1 MEDLNN
7 GTLNGSNIDF
17 DDFLAAQSG
26 QGVPEVE
33 GANFVKLMQ
42 SNSPELDSSDKRHV
56 PGIRIGDFLFRG
68 ASPEVVRSDEG
79 FLIQTLAVQQAW
91 AEWNDDS
98 VNVFKYATRP
108 AEAIGDKMPNGT
120 RSNSPST

>member
-26 QGVPEVE
+26 QGVPEVG

-68 ASPEVVRSDEG
+68 ASGSCA
-79 FLIQTLAVQQAW
+79 Q
-91 AEWNDDS
+91 
-98 VNVFKYATRP
+98 
-108 AEAIGDKMPNGT
+108 
-120 RSNSPST
+120 